1 MSQIC
6 KVEFILL
13 AEVSLLSLLVSF
25 LTPRKQNTEF
35 LMFLSG
41 IEREQWYEIG
51 QTCINEWFYY
61 SSFDNA
67 SLPHS
72 SS

>member
-13 AEVSLLSLLVSF
+13 VEVSLLSLLVSF

-35 LMFLSG
+35 LMFLRG
-41 IEREQWYEIG
+41 IEREQ
-51 QTCINEWFYY
+51 
-61 SSFDNA
+61 
-67 SLPHS
+67 
-72 SS
+72 